1 MTGPLEDCG
10 TWSEAE
16 TSSPEASLVTR
27 TMRTH
32 RHAMGSKVK
41 REVMGCLCWRVGACC
56 DGVCALARGCVLCLC
71 WRVGACCFCAGA
83 LVRAVCTRST
93 GRSARSPCRRPCS
106 NAVTREADGCRRLP
120 TASRSSSIR
129 VLVSVCK
136 GDGGGLY
143 RRSHV
148 SAAPIVGQINIVHH
162 HQSPTSKAASHDRL
176 ERGGRGAS

>member
-1 MTGPLEDCG
+1 MP
-10 TWSEAE
+10 WEAK
-16 TSSPEASLVTR
+16 SSARSWGVCAGVLAR
-27 TMRTH
+27 
-32 RHAMGSKVK
+32 A
-41 REVMGCLCWRVGACC
+41 VMGCVRWRVGACC
-56 DGVCALARGCVLCLC
+56 VCAGVLARAVFVLAC
-71 WRVGACCFCAGA
+71 WRVLFLRWCVGACCHGVCAGV

-120 TASRSSSIR
+120 TASRSYSIR